1 MQIVCGSRHVV
12 ICKINFQVTLSVTMV
27 QINNVGKSKFSA
39 RRKISSCISEGI
51 KVISHGQKIFAAIKT
66 KLD

>member
-12 ICKINFQVTLSVTMV
+12 IRKINFQVTLSVTMV

-39 RRKISSCISEGI
+39 
-51 KVISHGQKIFAAIKT
+51 
-66 KLD
+66 

>member
-12 ICKINFQVTLSVTMV
+12 ICKINFQVTMV